1 MIITVEPLSTLVVTE
16 GVGTVFNRPI
26 DTPAG
31 DLNTNYLVRGDWL
44 EKNTAKA
51 RAFVGAVVDASKL
64 LSSNKQLELED
75 AKQLTGLKPEVLT
88 LALANNRYE
97 LGDGLRRC
105 RHSRASPL
113 SASIPHEMSRQSS
126 PKP

>member
-1 MIITVEPLSTLVVTE
+1 M
-16 GVGTVFNRPI
+16 VFNRPI

-51 RAFVGAVVDASKL
+51 RAFIGSVVEASKL

-97 LGDGLRRC
+97 LGDGLSQMQELARMAFKRKYT
-105 RHSRASPL
+105 SRDIAPEL
-113 SASIPHEMSRQSS
+113 
-126 PKP
+126 PKAVTNTFVREFVPAQ

>member
-44 EKNTAKA
+44 
-51 RAFVGAVVDASKL
+51 
-64 LSSNKQLELED
+64 
-75 AKQLTGLKPEVLT
+75 
-88 LALANNRYE
+88 
-97 LGDGLRRC
+97 
-105 RHSRASPL
+105 
-113 SASIPHEMSRQSS
+113 
-126 PKP
+126 